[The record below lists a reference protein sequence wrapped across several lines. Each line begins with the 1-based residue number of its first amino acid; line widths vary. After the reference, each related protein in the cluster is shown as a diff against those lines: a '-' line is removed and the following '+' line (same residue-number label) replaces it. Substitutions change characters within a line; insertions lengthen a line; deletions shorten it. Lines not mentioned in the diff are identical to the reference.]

1 MRRLRL
7 TIAYDGGS
15 FVGWQRQ
22 AAGTSIQGLLEAI
35 LSDIDGRPVEVAG
48 AGRTDAGVHALGQVA
63 SAGVQTSLDVA
74 TLQRAL
80 NARLPEEVRVLE
92 VGEVPDGFHARFS
105 ARGKRYRYLMATGQ
119 VLSPFASRYVW
130 HVPGAPLDL
139 GAMSTALSGLVGT
152 HDFAAFQSTGTDVP
166 HAVRTI
172 TEATV
177 TDVTSYPPPPLGGEV
192 APGGCVV
199 ALEFAGDG
207 FLRHMVRAM
216 TGTLV
221 EVGAGRR
228 TCDLTALVSS
238 KNRAA
243 AGPTAP
249 AHGLWLVR
257 VVY

>member
-1 MRRLRL
+1 MRSLKL
-7 TIAYDGGS
+7 TVAYDGTS

-22 AAGTSIQGLLEAI
+22 AAGTSIQGLLEAV

-63 SAGVQTSLDVA
+63 SAGVETSLGAA

-80 NARLPEEVRVLE
+80 NARLPDEVRVLE
-92 VGEVPDGFHARFS
+92 VCEAPESFHARFS
-105 ARGKRYRYLMATGQ
+105 ARGKRYRYLIATGQ
-119 VLSPFASRYVW
+119 VISPFAGRYVW

-139 GAMSTALSGLVGT
+139 RAMSAALSGLVGT

-177 TDVTSYPPPPLGGEV
+177 ADVTSDPPPPIGGEV
-192 APGGCVV
+192 APGGCLL
-199 ALEFAGDG
+199 ALELAADG
-207 FLRHMVRAM
+207 FVRHMVRAI

-228 TCDLTALVSS
+228 ESDLARLISS
-238 KNRAA
+238 GDRRA

>member
-7 TIAYDGGS
+7 TIAYDGTS
-15 FVGWQRQ
+15 YVGWQRQ
-22 AAGTSIQGLLEAI
+22 VAGTSIQGLLEAI
-35 LSDIDGRPVEVAG
+35 LSEIDGRPVEVAG

-63 SAGVQTSLDVA
+63 SAGVDTSLDIA

-80 NARLPEEVRVLE
+80 NARLPEDVRVLE
-92 VGEVPDGFHARFS
+92 VGEALDGFHARFS
-105 ARGKRYRYLMATGQ
+105 ARGKRYRYLIATGQ

-130 HVPGAPLDL
+130 HVPGPPLDL
-139 GAMSTALSGLVGT
+139 EAMSTALSGLVGT
-152 HDFAAFQSTGTDVP
+152 HDFSAFQSTGTVVP

-172 TEATV
+172 TEAGV
-177 TDVTSYPPPPLGGEV
+177 TDVTSHPPPPLGGDV
-192 APGGCVV
+192 APGGRLL
-199 ALEFAGDG
+199 ALEIAGDG
-207 FLRHMVRAM
+207 FLRHMVRAIS
-216 TGTLV
+216 GTLV

-228 TCDLTALVSS
+228 ARDLAGLISS
-238 KNRAA
+238 KDRGA